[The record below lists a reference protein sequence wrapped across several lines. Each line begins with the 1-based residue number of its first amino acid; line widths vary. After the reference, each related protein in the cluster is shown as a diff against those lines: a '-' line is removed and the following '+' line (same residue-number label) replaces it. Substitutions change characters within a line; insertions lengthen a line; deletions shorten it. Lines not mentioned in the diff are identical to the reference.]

1 MYHHIELL
9 HFVFIGPLMQSGSTA
24 LRVASAFGQTD
35 VVRVLITRGAT
46 VDIKNKVRLN
56 L

>member
-1 MYHHIELL
+1 
-9 HFVFIGPLMQSGSTA
+9 MQKGDTA
-24 LRVASAFGQTD
+24 LHVASAVGQTD

-46 VDIKNKVRLN
+46 VNIQDKVRLN